1 MSTDVLVPIDVASE
15 VSGVAL
21 PRLRF
26 WRERGAF
33 IPARVSDEPSR
44 PYGELFDFG
53 DLVALTAIGR
63 LEHEPTVD
71 AVRSIHQ
78 WIRGHDVEAAK
89 AATVVSEGDVAHIVT
104 PSDLQDGPASSDSSG
119 VGVSLATVID
129 DLERVIAG
137 WRMRNPKLVGK
148 VGRAPDVVHNAWVV
162 AGTRIPTRLIAELHG
177 AGYEIDAIIAEYPHL
192 HNEDVQAAIDHE
204 AHIRDDK
211 RKNRSAA

>member
-1 MSTDVLVPIDVASE
+1 MSSEVLVPIDVASE
-15 VSGVAL
+15 VSGVAA
-21 PRLRF
+21 PRLRL
-26 WRERGAF
+26 WRERGTF

-63 LEHEPTVD
+63 LEHDLTAG

-78 WIRGHDVEAAK
+78 WIRSHDVAATR
-89 AATVVSEGDVAHIVT
+89 AATVVSDGKGAHIVT
-104 PSDLQDGPASSDSSG
+104 LGDPQERPASSDPSG

-129 DLERVIAG
+129 DLERVVAG
-137 WRMRNPKLVGK
+137 WGMRNPKLVGK
-148 VGRAPDVVHNAWVV
+148 VGRASDVMHNAWVV

-177 AGYEIDAIIAEYPHL
+177 AGYDMDAIIAEYPHL
-192 HNEDVQAAIDHE
+192 HTEDVQAAIDHE